1 MVLQSILLKSNSA
14 LTKSILTFLKVE
26 PSGTKLAINY
36 FLGHQKRIYADYLVN
51 KIGMIKTLPTIIV

>member
-14 LTKSILTFLKVE
+14 LTKSIE
-26 PSGTKLAINY
+26 ESGTKLAINY

-51 KIGMIKTLPTIIV
+51 KIGMIKTLPTII